1 MKFNIN
7 NLDSTLIDILKE
19 IGNIGSGNAAT
30 ALAKILDKKVDM
42 KVPKVNILDFNDIP
56 DILGGAEKTVV
67 GIYFQMEGD
76 VLGNI
81 LFMLNVESAKN
92 LVDIIFNRTNCKEEL
107 DEMDISALSEI
118 GNILAASYVNSLS
131 ILTKLNFKISIPS
144 TSIDMAGAILSV
156 PVIQFGQHGDKVLF
170 IETEFLEGEKLV
182 SGDLFLIP
190 DIESYETLLKSLGV
204 SYDEF
209 N

>member
-42 KVPKVNILDFNDIP
+42 KVPKVKILDFNDIP

-67 GIYFQMEGD
+67 GIYFLMEGD

-81 LFMLNVESAKN
+81 LFMFNVESAKN

-156 PVIQFGQHGDKVLF
+156 PAIHFGQHGDKVLF